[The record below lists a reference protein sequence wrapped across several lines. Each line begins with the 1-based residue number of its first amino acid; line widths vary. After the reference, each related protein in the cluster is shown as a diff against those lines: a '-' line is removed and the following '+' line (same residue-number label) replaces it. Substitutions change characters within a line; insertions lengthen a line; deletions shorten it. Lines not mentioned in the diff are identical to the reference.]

1 MLKRKITKAD
11 YDALPDAIKEH
22 YKANGD
28 HYLLDA
34 DDARELLSARDAAK
48 AERDEAKA
56 KLAETER
63 QLAEVTKDKGDLA
76 SLRESYEAR
85 ISKLK
90 KELDEVNTTLTAE
103 RREHVVGAKA
113 RELAAKH
120 FTVPSLVAE
129 ILARRMD
136 IDPKDPKTLRILDK
150 DGKLSAL
157 TEDDLVKEFIDN
169 PEYKAIVI
177 ANRASGSAGNSSAP
191 SGSAG
196 NPPFNFTSPD
206 GKPKRLSQMSAAERA
221 AYIKT
226 KTANPEGGSTPGVA

>member
-11 YDALPDAIKEH
+11 YDALPDALKEH
-22 YKANGD
+22 YNANGD

-34 DDARELLSARDAAK
+34 DDARELLSARDAMK

-76 SLRESYEAR
+76 SLRESYEAKL
-85 ISKLK
+85 SKLK

-136 IDPKDPKTLRILDK
+136 IDPKDPKALRILDK

-157 TEDDLVKEFIDN
+157 TEDDLIKEFVDN

-191 SGSAG
+191 PGSAG
-196 NPPFNFTSPD
+196 NPPFNFTTPD

-226 KTANPEGGSTPGVA
+226 KTASPEGGNTPGAA